1 MMVFLM
7 GFLVCICKRKRARV
21 ASLASTGRLSAQGE
35 RVAVAGVLLWW
46 SFCSV
51 GKAFSETG
59 RPILQPAQRLAIMP
73 PRFPVHAFTQE
84 APLIT
89 VTRSVKEM

>member
-1 MMVFLM
+1 MQ
-7 GFLVCICKRKRARV
+7 
-21 ASLASTGRLSAQGE
+21 GREGGSDF
-35 RVAVAGVLLWW
+35 VAGVVLWW

-51 GKAFSETG
+51 RKACNSETG
-59 RPILQPAQRLAIMP
+59 RPILQSAQRLAIMP